1 MDVVIRLVSYESALV
16 VVVVVDIFVSK
27 LGLKC

>member
-16 VVVVVDIFVSK
+16 VVVVDIFVSK